1 MGFSIDLSDRFLDLV
16 YDAATE
22 PELWSSVLTELSDVT
37 GSQGGVL
44 FGQSTR
50 KVFFD
55 YNGRLDV
62 DRIRLY
68 QVQHISNVWS
78 EYMFRQPVGRLVR
91 SDEIVPLSTLQR
103 TAFFDDILR
112 PQDLSHSIMVKLFGD
127 DDFHGAFNICRSERQ
142 GPMDEG
148 GRRLIYAVVPHLRR
162 AVALGFRLDGY
173 RAIQR
178 AEYAV
183 LDQLASGV
191 ILLDQRNRILYV
203 NAAAQCFGLEG
214 SALSLRGGTLRARSQ
229 AHAKRFDDL
238 ILAAQHGMPASAM
251 SIPRCGDGQL
261 LTVLISSVRGR
272 DIERFAD
279 MSMPDAAVLIFIVDP
294 VSSNGVSISWIMEAY
309 GLTPAEA
316 RVALAAS
323 TGASIPIVA
332 TSLLLSQNT
341 IKTHLRRVYAKTG
354 TSRQAELARVIAS
367 LGLLKSD
374 DPDSR

>member
-22 PELWSSVLTELSDVT
+22 PELWSSVLTEISDLT
-37 GSQGGVL
+37 ESQGGAL

-55 YNGRLDV
+55 YNGRLDA
-62 DRIRLY
+62 DCIRLY
-68 QVQHISNVWS
+68 QAQHVSNVWS
-78 EYMFRQPVGRLVR
+78 EYMFRQPVGRLVG
-91 SDEIVPLSTLQR
+91 SDEIAPLSTLCQ
-103 TAFFDDILR
+103 TSFFDDILR
-112 PQDLSHSIMVKLFGD
+112 PQEIAHSVMAKLFGN

-148 GRRLIYAVVPHLRR
+148 GRRLISAMVPHLRR
-162 AVALGFRLDGY
+162 SVALGFRLDGY

-191 ILLDQRNRILYV
+191 ILLDQRNRILYL
-203 NAAAQCFGLEG
+203 NAAARLFGLEG
-214 SALSLRGGTLRARSQ
+214 GALSLRGGTLRTRCQ
-229 AHAKRFDDL
+229 AHAKRLDDL
-238 ILAAQHGMPASAM
+238 ILGAQRGMPASAM
-251 SIPRCGDGQL
+251 SIPRVGDGQL

-279 MSMPDAAVLIFIVDP
+279 MNMPDAAVLVFVVDP
-294 VSSNGVSISWIMEAY
+294 ANSRGLSISWIMDAY

-323 TGASIPIVA
+323 TGASIPKVA

-367 LGLLKSD
+367 LGLLKFD
-374 DPDSR
+374 DLGSK